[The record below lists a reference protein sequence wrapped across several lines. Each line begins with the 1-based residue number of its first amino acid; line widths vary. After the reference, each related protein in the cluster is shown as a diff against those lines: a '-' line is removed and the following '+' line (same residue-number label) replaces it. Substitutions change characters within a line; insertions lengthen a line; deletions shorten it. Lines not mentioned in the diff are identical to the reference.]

1 MIQSF
6 VGFAASLILFAGSV
20 GSAAAGEYAVFK
32 SVDRGRSWIR
42 SDAGMPH
49 RSRINAFASADE
61 AVFAGTDSGIYV
73 STNQARSWERA
84 TGAALSSCRVISL
97 AALGQ
102 RVFAGTDGDGIMI
115 SEDKGQRWVP
125 NTAFP
130 AKKVR
135 CLLAFD
141 GNLYA
146 GTERSGVFFSND
158 GGHSW
163 AELPGLPAHSQV
175 FALSAVDGRL
185 FAGLYSQGL
194 YSWIG
199 QNRHW
204 ERVGPVFPLVLA
216 AIDHTLVAGHNPGGL
231 YWSDDLGASWSKGT
245 ASSSKTFLAPVAKGS
260 GDLPAEAPVW
270 ELASDNELI
279 FAGAASGIYYSEDRG
294 RTWAG
299 AATGLPPDSPGVAF
313 LVKRALVLAATP
325 FSSSGGN

>member
-1 MIQSF
+1 MIF
-6 VGFAASLILFAGSV
+6 
-20 GSAAAGEYAVFK
+20 
-32 SVDRGRSWIR
+32 
-42 SDAGMPH
+42 
-49 RSRINAFASADE
+49 
-61 AVFAGTDSGIYV
+61 
-73 STNQARSWERA
+73 
-84 TGAALSSCRVISL
+84 
-97 AALGQ
+97 
-102 RVFAGTDGDGIMI
+102 
-115 SEDKGQRWVP
+115 EDKGQGWVP

-135 CLLAFD
+135 CLLALE

-146 GTERSGVFFSND
+146 GTDGNGVFFSND

-204 ERVGPVFPLVLA
+204 KKVGPVFPLVLA
-216 AIDHTLVAGHNPGGL
+216 AIDRTLVAGHNPGGL

-245 ASSSKTFLAPVAKGS
+245 ASPPETFLAPVAKGF
-260 GDLPAEAPVW
+260 GLPAEAPVW
-270 ELASDNELI
+270 ELASDSELV

-294 RTWAG
+294 RTWDR
-299 AATGLPPDSPGVAF
+299 AATGLPSDSPGVAF
-313 LVKRALVLAATP
+313 LVKRGFVLAATP